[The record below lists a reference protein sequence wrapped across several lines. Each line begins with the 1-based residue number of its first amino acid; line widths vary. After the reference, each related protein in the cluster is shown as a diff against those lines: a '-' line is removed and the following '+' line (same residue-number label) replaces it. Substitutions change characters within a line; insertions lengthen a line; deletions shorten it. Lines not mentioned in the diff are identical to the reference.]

1 MLLEYFETVSHV
13 ASQAA
18 SSKTEFFVDP
28 PQDCIALCGSA
39 TDEGVSE
46 SASDLEPGILQL
58 ATSKVPVCTANTVNA
73 LHISSVPTNVKNLCF
88 TPELARH

>member
-1 MLLEYFETVSHV
+1 M
-13 ASQAA
+13 
-18 SSKTEFFVDP
+18 
-28 PQDCIALCGSA
+28 ALPLMK
-39 TDEGVSE
+39 VWSE

-73 LHISSVPTNVKNLCF
+73 LHISSVPTNVKDLCF

>member
-28 PQDCIALCGSA
+28 PQDCIALCGIA
-39 TDEGVSE
+39 TDEGV
-46 SASDLEPGILQL
+46 
-58 ATSKVPVCTANTVNA
+58 V
-73 LHISSVPTNVKNLCF
+73 
-88 TPELARH
+88 